1 MSLDELVFGKIAQY
15 FKSRSKNKRM
25 VAHTVILEDI
35 RLKSQI
41 LASALCERNIDI
53 YEAEKEGGY
62 KNDAFFLPRQC
73 SFFSNPEDNLQF
85 YLFRIIYIYIQKK
98 LGYNWKDGIIHSDE
112 ESLAIATEYAP
123 QVLLCLYEE
132 FPFAQRWHEEL
143 AAKFQTMNLE
153 KNNILSHWLYGKWM
167 TDDIIPSAQ
176 PLLQHIAKRHTH
188 ADDIQTILKA
198 KAIEYI
204 RSITVDKKAQE
215 DYVLTH
221 NFEKVETADGFS
233 GTWRDFDGDDD
244 LKAHEHALD
253 ELTLNLT
260 VRVDDPTHSVYATEF
275 QENMTISESS
285 DQDHRH
291 AVITYPEWDYN
302 RKAYKE
308 NFCTLYPSYITDTYP
323 GYYQQVIDIHGGTLV
338 VLKKILANMYNRL
351 QYKKDRYEGED
362 IDIDAAIGYFT
373 DIHVGTS
380 PNENIY
386 IEKKKLQKEI
396 SVLILI
402 DQSLSS
408 DGYVQGKKILD
419 MEKEAAI
426 LLGEILADN
435 DIDFCVAGFHSHTRN
450 HAEFQVIKDFEEPWH
465 KGKMKI
471 GTIHA
476 QGYTRIGTALRHAA
490 YMLSER
496 PNMHRWLIM
505 LTDGKPNDY
514 DRYEGQYGIH
524 DVRQALKEMI
534 PLQIHTHVYAIE
546 AIAKL
551 YLPRM
556 FGDNQYQII
565 SSPQDMVTAFSKLLI
580 RMKAIST

>member
-112 ESLAIATEYAP
+112 ESLAIAEEFAP
-123 QVLLCLYEE
+123 QVLECLIEE
-132 FPFAQRWHEEL
+132 FPNIQEWHEQL
-143 AAKFQTMNLE
+143 ILKFQSIKLE
-153 KNNILSHWLYGKWM
+153 KNNTCSHWLYGKWM
-167 TDDIIPSAQ
+167 TEEVTTSSP
-176 PLLQHIAKRHTH
+176 PLLQHVNKRHSH
-188 ADDIQTILKA
+188 SDDIQTILKA

-221 NFEKVETADGFS
+221 NFEKVETAEEFS

-244 LKAHEHALD
+244 LKAHENALD
-253 ELTLNLT
+253 ELSLNLT
-260 VRVDDPTHSVYATEF
+260 IRVDDPTHSVYATEF
-275 QENMTISESS
+275 QENMSISEIKGQEQIHNAIS
-285 DQDHRH
+285 
-291 AVITYPEWDYN
+291 YPEWDY
-302 RKAYKE
+302 KMKTYKE
-308 NFCTLYPSYITDTYP
+308 NFCTLYPSYIIDTFP
-323 GYYQQVIDIHGGTLV
+323 EYYQKVIDNYGSMLV

-362 IDIDAAIGYFT
+362 IDIDAVIGYFT
-373 DIHVGTS
+373 DKHAGIS

-386 IEKKKLQKEI
+386 IEKKKRQKEI

-419 MEKEAAI
+419 MEKEATI

-435 DIDFCVAGFHSHTRN
+435 AIDFSVAGFHSHTRN

-465 KGKMKI
+465 KGKVKI
-471 GTIHA
+471 GALRA

-496 PNMHRWLIM
+496 PNVHKWLIL

-524 DVRQALKEMI
+524 DVRQALKEMAT
-534 PLQIHTHVYAIE
+534 QHIHTHVYAIE

-565 SSPQDMVTAFSKLLI
+565 TSPQDLVTAFSKLLVRI
-580 RMKAIST
+580 KSISS